1 MRIYSVKRLTI
12 PKIVVLAAGLAAAV
26 MAATISP
33 QAAVATP
40 RASSCAGCHNP
51 ATAGVTTATPS
62 TATPAPGASYTVAI
76 TLVAN
81 PNGGNTGYGIVPI
94 APASDKTFSLGTSP
108 VAAGVATKSLTAL
121 GAGRYTYIA
130 TFIPTNAALFTTSAS
145 TAKTLVVTVPVTTP
159 PVTRCTSR

>member
-1 MRIYSVKRLTI
+1 
-12 PKIVVLAAGLAAAV
+12 
-26 MAATISP
+26 
-33 QAAVATP
+33 VATP

-51 ATAGVTTATPS
+51 ATAVVTTAIPS
-62 TATPAPGASYTVAI
+62 ASSLAPGTPYTVAI
-76 TLVAN
+76 TLKAK

-108 VAAGVATKSLTAL
+108 VAAGVATKSLTAS